1 MINFFTNIKN
11 YLFIFKN
18 INSITSKRYKVVF
31 YSESKNYQKYSL
43 ILIDFLLTKFPG
55 EILYVSSDKL
65 DFINNDKIKN
75 LYIGKGLILQYF
87 FSKIQASN
95 LITTTTDLGNNIIKK
110 NKFVNNYIYYF
121 HAPVS
126 TTRVYTT
133 KAFDNY
139 DSILCI
145 GNFQINEILKR
156 EKIKKIN
163 KKKLHKCGYFYF
175 DYLINKI
182 NSNHN
187 KDEILIAPSWN
198 YNEKNFINED
208 FENII
213 DELIKKNLKVK
224 FRPHPEH
231 FKRSI
236 FFIEKISK
244 KFNTE
249 NFKLDTNLEN
259 IESMEKA
266 ICLITDNSGIAMEFS
281 LIMKKPVLYFDSLSK
296 IHNKEVDDYK
306 ELMNIED
313 EVRDNFGYKFS
324 KNEIHKLKDLINLS
338 KKDFDLNKKKNID
351 KFLNLNFFNI
361 SKTKFFLEK
370 NINDIFI

>member
-18 INSITSKRYKVVF
+18 INSITSKKYKVVF
-31 YSESKNYQKYSL
+31 YSESKNYQKYAL
-43 ILIDFLLTKFPG
+43 ILIDFLITKFPG

-75 LYIGKGLILQYF
+75 LYIGKGLMLQYF

-110 NKFVNNYIYYF
+110 NKFVDNYIYYF

-139 DSILCI
+139 DTILCI

-163 KKKLHKCGYFYF
+163 KKKLHECGYFYF

-182 NSNHN
+182 NLNHN

-208 FENII
+208 FQNII
-213 DELIKKNLKVK
+213 DELIKKNLKVR

-231 FKRSI
+231 FKRSRS
-236 FFIEKISK
+236 FIEKISK

-249 NFKLDTNLEN
+249 NFTLDTNLEN

-266 ICLITDNSGIAMEFS
+266 ICLITDNSGIAIEFS

-306 ELMNIED
+306 ELINLED

-338 KKDFDLNKKKNID
+338 KNDFDLNKKKNID
-351 KFLNLNFFNI
+351 KFLDLNFFNI

-370 NINDIFI
+370 NINNILI

>member
-18 INSITSKRYKVVF
+18 INSITSKKYKVVF
-31 YSESKNYQKYSL
+31 YSESKNYQKYAL
-43 ILIDFLLTKFPG
+43 ILIDFLITKFPG

-75 LYIGKGLILQYF
+75 LYIGKGLMLQYF
-87 FSKIQASN
+87 FSKIQALN

-110 NKFVNNYIYYF
+110 NKFVDNYIYYF

-139 DSILCI
+139 DTILCI

-163 KKKLHKCGYFYF
+163 KKKLHECGYFYF

-182 NSNHN
+182 NLNHN

-213 DELIKKNLKVK
+213 DELIKKNLKVR

-231 FKRSI
+231 FKRSRS
-236 FFIEKISK
+236 FIEKISK

-249 NFKLDTNLEN
+249 NFTLDTNLEN

-266 ICLITDNSGIAMEFS
+266 ICLITDNSGIAIEFS

-306 ELMNIED
+306 ELINLED

-338 KKDFDLNKKKNID
+338 KNDFNLNKKKNID
-351 KFLNLNFFNI
+351 KFLDLNFFNI

-370 NINDIFI
+370 NINNILI

>member
-18 INSITSKRYKVVF
+18 INSITSKKYKVVF
-31 YSESKNYQKYSL
+31 YSESKNYQKYAL
-43 ILIDFLLTKFPG
+43 ILIDFLITKFPG

-75 LYIGKGLILQYF
+75 LYIGKGLMLQYF
-87 FSKIQASN
+87 FSKIQALN

-110 NKFVNNYIYYF
+110 NKFVDNYIYYF

-139 DSILCI
+139 DTILCI

-163 KKKLHKCGYFYF
+163 KKKLHECGYFYF

-182 NSNHN
+182 NLNHN

-213 DELIKKNLKVK
+213 DELIKKNLKVR

-231 FKRSI
+231 FKRSRS
-236 FFIEKISK
+236 FIEKISK

-249 NFKLDTNLEN
+249 NFTLDTNLEN

-266 ICLITDNSGIAMEFS
+266 ICLITDNSGIAIEFS
-281 LIMKKPVLYFDSLSK
+281 LIIKKPVLYFDSLSK

-306 ELMNIED
+306 ELINLED

-338 KKDFDLNKKKNID
+338 KNDFDLNKKKNID
-351 KFLNLNFFNI
+351 KFLDLNFFNI

-370 NINDIFI
+370 NINNILI

>member
-1 MINFFTNIKN
+1 MINFFINIKN
-11 YLFIFKN
+11 YLSIFKN
-18 INSITSKRYKVVF
+18 INSITSKKYKIVF
-31 YSESKNYQKYSL
+31 YSENKNYQKYTL
-43 ILIDFLLTKFPG
+43 ILIDFLISKFPG

-75 LYIGKGLILQYF
+75 LYIGKGLMLQYF

-110 NKFVNNYIYYF
+110 NKFVDNYIYYF
-121 HAPVS
+121 HSPVS

-163 KKKLHKCGYFYF
+163 KKKLHECGYFYF
-175 DYLINKI
+175 DYLMNKI
-182 NSNHN
+182 NLNRN

-213 DELIKKNLKVK
+213 DELIKKNFKVK

-231 FKRSI
+231 FKRSR

-249 NFKLDTNLEN
+249 NFIFDTNLEN

-266 ICLITDNSGIAMEFS
+266 ICLITDNSGIAIEFS
-281 LIMKKPVLYFDSLSK
+281 LIIKKPVLYFDSLSK

-306 ELMNIED
+306 ELINLED

-324 KNEIHKLKDLINLS
+324 KNEIHKLKNLINLS
-338 KKDFDLNKKKNID
+338 KNDFDLNKKKNID
-351 KFLNLNFFNI
+351 KFLDLNFFNI
-361 SKTKFFLEK
+361 SKTKLFLEK
-370 NINDIFI
+370 NINNIFI

>member
-1 MINFFTNIKN
+1 MINFFINIKN
-11 YLFIFKN
+11 YLSIFKN
-18 INSITSKRYKVVF
+18 INSITSKKYKIVF
-31 YSESKNYQKYSL
+31 YSENKNYQKYTL
-43 ILIDFLLTKFPG
+43 ILIDFLITKFPG

-75 LYIGKGLILQYF
+75 LYIGKGLMLQYF
-87 FSKIQASN
+87 FSKIRSSN

-110 NKFVNNYIYYF
+110 NKFVDNYIYYF

-139 DSILCI
+139 DTILCI

-163 KKKLHKCGYFYF
+163 KKKLHECGYFYF

-182 NSNHN
+182 NLNHN

-213 DELIKKNLKVK
+213 DELIKKNLKVR

-231 FKRSI
+231 FKRSRS
-236 FFIEKISK
+236 FIEKISK

-249 NFKLDTNLEN
+249 NFTLDTNLEN

-266 ICLITDNSGIAMEFS
+266 ICLITDNSGIAVEFS

-306 ELMNIED
+306 ELINLED

-338 KKDFDLNKKKNID
+338 KNDFDLNKKKNID
-351 KFLNLNFFNI
+351 KFLDLNFFNI

-370 NINDIFI
+370 NINNILI

>member
-1 MINFFTNIKN
+1 MIKFFINIKN
-11 YLFIFKN
+11 YLSIFKN
-18 INSITSKRYKVVF
+18 INSITSKKYKIVF
-31 YSESKNYQKYSL
+31 YSENKNYQKYTL
-43 ILIDFLLTKFPG
+43 ILIDFLISKFPG

-75 LYIGKGLILQYF
+75 LYIGKGLMLQYF

-110 NKFVNNYIYYF
+110 NKFVDNYIYYF
-121 HAPVS
+121 HSPVS

-163 KKKLHKCGYFYF
+163 KKKLHECGYFYF

-182 NSNHN
+182 NLNYN

-213 DELIKKNLKVK
+213 DELIKKNFKVK

-231 FKRSI
+231 FIRSR

-249 NFKLDTNLEN
+249 NFILDTNSEN
-259 IESMEKA
+259 LESMEKA
-266 ICLITDNSGIAMEFS
+266 ICLITDNSGIAIEFS
-281 LIMKKPVLYFDSLSK
+281 LIIKKPVLYFDSLSK

-306 ELMNIED
+306 ELINLED

-338 KKDFDLNKKKNID
+338 KNDFDLNKKKNID
-351 KFLNLNFFNI
+351 KFLDLNFFNI
-361 SKTKFFLEK
+361 SKTKVFLEK
-370 NINDIFI
+370 NINNIFI

>member
-18 INSITSKRYKVVF
+18 INSITSKKYKVVF
-31 YSESKNYQKYSL
+31 YSESKNYQKYAL
-43 ILIDFLLTKFPG
+43 ILIDFLITKFPG

-75 LYIGKGLILQYF
+75 LYIGKGLMLQYF
-87 FSKIQASN
+87 FSKIQALN

-110 NKFVNNYIYYF
+110 NKFVDNYIYYF

-139 DSILCI
+139 DTILCI

-163 KKKLHKCGYFYF
+163 KKKLHECGYFYF

-182 NSNHN
+182 NLNHN

-213 DELIKKNLKVK
+213 DELIKKNLKVR

-231 FKRSI
+231 FKRSRS
-236 FFIEKISK
+236 FIEKISK

-249 NFKLDTNLEN
+249 NFTLDTNLEN

-266 ICLITDNSGIAMEFS
+266 ICLITDNSGIAIEFS

-306 ELMNIED
+306 ELINLED

-338 KKDFDLNKKKNID
+338 KNDFDLNKKKNID
-351 KFLNLNFFNI
+351 KFLDLNFFNI

-370 NINDIFI
+370 NINNILI